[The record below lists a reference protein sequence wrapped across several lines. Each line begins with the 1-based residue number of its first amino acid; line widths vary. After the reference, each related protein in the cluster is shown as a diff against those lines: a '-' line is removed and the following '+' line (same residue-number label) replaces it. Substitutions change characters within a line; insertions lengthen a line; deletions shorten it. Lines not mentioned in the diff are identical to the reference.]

1 MKLLARLTLRSLIQ
15 NRWRSL
21 ATMIAITLSTLM
33 LVSVTTLASST
44 MDALKQR
51 EIDTG
56 GNWHTLY
63 QGVAGDK
70 VAQIEA
76 DERTAA
82 SAVTQ
87 GVGYLQE
94 ETIHHNRRPY
104 YYLTAVDAKGFSL
117 RPYPLTEGRYP
128 TSSREVLIPSSLA
141 EIASFD
147 RSVND
152 TLTANAGSRIDDAS
166 GDPLFQNAS
175 YDASGEHFEKGQ
187 ERTFT
192 IVGIYDDTYMSN
204 NASAGFDLVCGLDAF
219 TPDATYDIYVQ
230 DAQVDASLYA
240 HAQQLCADSGCDS
253 VTHNSYLLLYEGVAG
268 DTGLVTM
275 LKLLTVTVCTI
286 VLISSIIVIHNSF
299 AISLSQRARYL
310 GMLAS
315 VGATRRQ
322 KQLSVFLEALF
333 LAIPS
338 ILLGTAAALG
348 ATAFVMHLINAL
360 LQDLAIH
367 LQLTLSVDPRLLAV
381 TVLIAFAAVWI
392 SAWRPARHAGTI
404 SAISAIRQS
413 ADITLPQRHSRNN
426 PLVWR
431 LFGYPAVLGLKNQ
444 KRFRSRHY
452 AVLCSLVLSF
462 ALFVSIFAL
471 SSYLERSVQM
481 VGEQLPFDVEV
492 VYDKGSAQQLQES
505 DALLQLPQADARMR
519 MQRISLSLD
528 DAALFTDELIAWQQQ
543 QGSISLSAYV
553 LSLDDASFSTLC
565 RENGIDPSRSDAP
578 IAFAVNV
585 GSEQTSSA
593 AHTYR
598 QITFLK
604 EDTHAVSLMNYDEQE
619 ISLSVAALLTTPY
632 GLDAYGGS
640 SLDSIAFYVSEATMT
655 QICEQL
661 ELTPSV
667 ELFYTSSDTAALTDT
682 IEQYV
687 RQHPD
692 MEPYISIQSI
702 EEGISQTASLLL
714 LVRLLLYAFLLLISI
729 VALTNVCNTLSSS
742 YALRA
747 QENAMLFSIG
757 MDKRQF
763 RSMLTFEA
771 LSYAFKGAFYGLLL
785 ALPLCYLIYQ
795 ILGMKFTFAFYVP
808 LMPILIAIAALFLLT
823 LFMLLYHLSLSRK
836 ENIIETIRQE
846 SI

>member
-1 MKLLARLTLRSLIQ
+1 
-15 NRWRSL
+15 
-21 ATMIAITLSTLM
+21 
-33 LVSVTTLASST
+33 
-44 MDALKQR
+44 
-51 EIDTG
+51 
-56 GNWHTLY
+56 
-63 QGVAGDK
+63 
-70 VAQIEA
+70 
-76 DERTAA
+76 
-82 SAVTQ
+82 
-87 GVGYLQE
+87 
-94 ETIHHNRRPY
+94 
-104 YYLTAVDAKGFSL
+104 
-117 RPYPLTEGRYP
+117 
-128 TSSREVLIPSSLA
+128 
-141 EIASFD
+141 
-147 RSVND
+147 
-152 TLTANAGSRIDDAS
+152 
-166 GDPLFQNAS
+166 
-175 YDASGEHFEKGQ
+175 
-187 ERTFT
+187 
-192 IVGIYDDTYMSN
+192 
-204 NASAGFDLVCGLDAF
+204 
-219 TPDATYDIYVQ
+219 
-230 DAQVDASLYA
+230 
-240 HAQQLCADSGCDS
+240 
-253 VTHNSYLLLYEGVAG
+253 
-268 DTGLVTM
+268 
-275 LKLLTVTVCTI
+275 
-286 VLISSIIVIHNSF
+286 
-299 AISLSQRARYL
+299 
-310 GMLAS
+310 
-315 VGATRRQ
+315 
-322 KQLSVFLEALF
+322 
-333 LAIPS
+333 
-338 ILLGTAAALG
+338 LLGTAAALG
-348 ATAFVMHLINAL
+348 ATALVMHLINAL

-381 TVLIAFAAVWI
+381 TILIAFAAVWI

-413 ADITLPQRHSRNN
+413 ADITLPQRHSHNN

-481 VGEQLPFDVEV
+481 VGEQLPFDAEV

-543 QGSISLSAYV
+543 QGSMGLGAYV

-604 EDTHAVSLMNYDEQE
+604 EDTHAVSLMNYEEQE

-655 QICEQL
+655 QNLRTAGAHTVRRALLYQLRHRCPDGHHRTICPSAPPTWS
-661 ELTPSV
+661 LTS
-667 ELFYTSSDTAALTDT
+667 
-682 IEQYV
+682 
-687 RQHPD
+687 
-692 MEPYISIQSI
+692 
-702 EEGISQTASLLL
+702 ASRASRKESHRPPLLL

-763 RSMLTFEA
+763 HSMLTFEA

-836 ENIIETIRQE
+836 ETSSRPSVRE